1 MNVLRALIPIFCLSI
16 LFGASS
22 AFAQVQVDRP
32 DLPPTALAAGAHSL
46 SFGVP
51 GGGNP
56 YAPGTLG
63 YWIMVAPEINVG
75 INVGFALDRRT
86 VTVGAEEETR
96 TSWDVLLAPAVK
108 FYTSRL
114 TTVAPYYFA
123 QVNLRFHDDGI
134 DATDEDLEM
143 GLALGLGA
151 EWFPVPNFSIGGH
164 VGIGVDVLRPGNAEP
179 VALGTFTS
187 GLSAQIYF

>member
-1 MNVLRALIPIFCLSI
+1 MKDWKTWLPALALAFCFTLAA
-16 LFGASS
+16 GD
-22 AFAQVQVDRP
+22 AFAQQEVPRP
-32 DLPPTALAAGAHSL
+32 DLAPTALAAGTHSL

-63 YWIMVAPEINVG
+63 YWFMLAPQVNLG
-75 INVGFALDRRT
+75 LNLGFALDR
-86 VTVGAEEETR
+86 VGGPNDETT
-96 TSWDVLLAPAVK
+96 TSWDLLVAPAVK

-123 QVNLRFHDDGI
+123 QVNLRLNDDGI
-134 DATDEDLEM
+134 DATDEDLEL
-143 GLALGLGA
+143 GVALGLGA

-164 VGIGVDVLRPGNAEP
+164 VGLGVDILRAGNGEP